1 MVLLAFTHLQNCIWV
16 YLYLM
21 IRHFLIGFALLIGLE
36 IKAQTI
42 DSLNL
47 RCSDSVVYIT
57 SCDEFCNYEWYY
69 LNEFTFCANGC
80 SIDFSKYDL
89 QGIKVNGRYKWTL
102 IEPKRYVEL
111 VYSDVEVCD
120 SIPLIRTMFPI
131 VTRNVDSMKPY
142 LVCSPQNIPEN
153 VVMIAREMWLDC
165 HGYYYFKVLYD
176 AQRNE
181 VVCKSITIYGGSR
194 GMCPKPSVI
203 LIKLPN
209 ARCSIRV
216 DE

>member
-1 MVLLAFTHLQNCIWV
+1 MFRQLTF
-16 YLYLM
+16 
-21 IRHFLIGFALLIGLE
+21 GFALLIGLNTQ
-36 IKAQTI
+36 AQTI

-57 SCDEFCNYEWYY
+57 SCDEFCSYEWYY

-89 QGIKVNGRYKWTL
+89 QGIKVNGRYHWTL
-102 IEPKRYVEL
+102 IQPKRYVEL
-111 VYSDVEVCD
+111 VYSTIEVCD
-120 SIPLIRTMFPI
+120 STPQIWSMYPVIA
-131 VTRNVDSMKPY
+131 RNVDSMMPF

-176 AQRNE
+176 AEHNE
-181 VVCKSITIYGGSR
+181 VVCKSITIYGGSCA
-194 GMCPKPSVI
+194 MCSKPSVI

-209 ARCSIRV
+209 ARCSVRV
-216 DE
+216 ED